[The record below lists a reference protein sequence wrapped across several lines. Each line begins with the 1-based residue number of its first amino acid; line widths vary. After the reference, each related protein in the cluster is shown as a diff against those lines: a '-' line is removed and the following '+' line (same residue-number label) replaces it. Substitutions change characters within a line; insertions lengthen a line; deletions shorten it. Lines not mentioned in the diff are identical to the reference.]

1 MKDQSKLVAA
11 LLIGAAA
18 GAAAALL
25 LAPDSGKATREEI
38 ADYFSDLLD
47 STKEKAN
54 KAASSVKEYSNDI
67 VDRAKSKFQ
76 HAKENVSDY
85 TDTLVDTA
93 KAKGSEYAGEAKGTV
108 KDTANN
114 WNNSIQNS

>member
-1 MKDQSKLVAA
+1 MKDQSKLLAA

-25 LAPDSGKATREEI
+25 LAPDSGKATREDI
-38 ADYFSDLLD
+38 ADYFGDLLD
-47 STKEKAN
+47 ATKEKAN
-54 KAASSVKEYSNDI
+54 KAASTVKDYSNSV
-67 VDRAKSKFQ
+67 VDKAKAKFQ
-76 HAKENVSDY
+76 HASENVSDY

-93 KAKGSEYAGEAKGTV
+93 KAKGSEYVGEAKGAV

-114 WNNSIQNS
+114 WNNAVQNS